1 MPLDDE
7 LARWREWP
15 GPREEP
21 EGAGEPWADDE
32 DRAAAE
38 LARRRAARGELDE
51 GAPDRR
57 HGRHARGD
65 DDS

>member
-1 MPLDDE
+1 MTIEDE

-21 EGAGEPWADDE
+21 EGAGEPWARDD
-32 DRAAAE
+32 
-38 LARRRAARGELDE
+38 DE

-57 HGRHARGD
+57 HARRD
-65 DDS
+65 RDS

>member
-1 MPLDDE
+1 MSINDE

-21 EGAGEPWADDE
+21 EDEPSEPWA
-32 DRAAAE
+32 R
-38 LARRRAARGELDE
+38 

-57 HGRHARGD
+57 HARHERRD